1 MLFFYII
8 AVDPIGEA
16 FNYSINTTLTYA
28 AIVYGNAVW
37 LMPYLLKK
45 KHYLAYGLTVVLGLI
60 AITWLR
66 IQVQTYIYNHFV
78 PHKEIYKPLFRN
90 FLTTLISHTLVY
102 IFSIAFHFTLDFF
115 RIKDQQEKLL
125 KQHAEAQLNL
135 LKAQV
140 QPHFLFNTLNNIYF
154 IAQRESPR
162 TADLLEKL
170 SSIMRYFLDQGP
182 QSRILLSTELDFI
195 RNYVELEKMRI
206 RYPVDITFKLSGE
219 TENTMIPPML
229 LIPLVEN
236 VFKHGIDK
244 TKENNYIDIHLQVA
258 ERLHFEVINNTGD
271 QPFNNG
277 KGTGLKNLSD
287 RLSILYGEGFGLETS
302 RTGAVYTS
310 RLNIPL

>member
-1 MLFFYII
+1 LDEIGAVRANAKYYTLTNLQWLIWISVFLMLFFYII

-28 AIVYGNAVW
+28 AIVYGNAVL
-37 LMPYLLKK
+37 LMPHLLKK
-45 KHYLAYGLTVVLGLI
+45 KRYLAYGLTVVLGLI

-90 FLTTLISHTLVY
+90 FLTTLVSHTLVY

-182 QSRILLSTELDFI
+182 QSRTLPRGGGTMFLSC
-195 RNYVELEKMRI
+195 V
-206 RYPVDITFKLSGE
+206 
-219 TENTMIPPML
+219 
-229 LIPLVEN
+229 
-236 VFKHGIDK
+236 
-244 TKENNYIDIHLQVA
+244 
-258 ERLHFEVINNTGD
+258 
-271 QPFNNG
+271 
-277 KGTGLKNLSD
+277 
-287 RLSILYGEGFGLETS
+287 
-302 RTGAVYTS
+302 
-310 RLNIPL
+310 